1 MKTKFLKLCT
11 AIALIMSLGSISL
24 KAQPLKPSK
33 PFLIQG
39 KLPHLVSTVKILW
52 DDDDLALSDEQKEKL
67 TIVKKNTKKQVKNL
81 AKEINKLQSYIVKA
95 TLDGMQPKNL
105 KDDMYK
111 LAKLRADASMVHLE
125 CIYNTREILSPEQ
138 LKIIE

>member
-11 AIALIMSLGSISL
+11 AIALIMSLSSISL
-24 KAQPLKPSK
+24 NAQPLKPSK

-95 TLDGMQPKNL
+95 TLDGMEPKNL

-111 LAKLRADASMVHLE
+111 LAKL
-125 CIYNTREILSPEQ
+125 
-138 LKIIE
+138 